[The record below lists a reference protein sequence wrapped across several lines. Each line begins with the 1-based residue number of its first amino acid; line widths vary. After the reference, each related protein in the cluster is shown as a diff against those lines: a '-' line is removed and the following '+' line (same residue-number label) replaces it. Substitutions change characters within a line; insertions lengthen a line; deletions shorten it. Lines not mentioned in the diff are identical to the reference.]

1 MAHSPAS
8 RPDPFEPRKPG
19 FASET
24 DPLEGVPTNQSLRH
38 YLSALSASGGGSLSA
53 EVALDLVLNEIA
65 ERACDATK
73 ASGAAIALAR
83 DGEMV
88 CRATTGG
95 NAPDIGARL
104 GTSHGLSGACVRT
117 GEWQLCNETE
127 NDARLDAEVCRRL
140 GVRSILVV
148 PVRQTEELIGVV
160 EIVSTQPN
168 AFSERDIQILQTIA
182 REISENVDSA
192 ARLQASKPE
201 PRQVTDSPAS
211 QNSEPLIAATEHGP
225 AADKLPQRDLSTTVL
240 LVCVI
245 LLALTLGWMVGRAE
259 WQRPTR
265 KFAAPSGQAVQG
277 QSSEVSIS
285 GSSTVTP
292 SAAGRVENSE
302 APRSS
307 PNAPTEDADVDD
319 ELVVSRNGKVI
330 FRSSSQGAKEAAAT
344 TIQPA
349 GQPTTNPPRLRI
361 SPEIAQE
368 YLATKVEPE
377 YPEAARK
384 RRIQGPVVVDAW
396 VDKNGA
402 VVNVTPISGSPEL
415 RTAAS
420 RAVAQWRFHPFFHD
434 GQPEEFAT
442 RMTVVFRLP

>member
-8 RPDPFEPRKPG
+8 RPDPFEPRESG

-24 DPLEGVPTNQSLRH
+24 DPPERAATNHSLRH
-38 YLSALSASGGGSLSA
+38 YLSALSASGSGALSA

-83 DGEMV
+83 AGEMV

-104 GTSHGLSGACVRT
+104 STSHGLSGACVRT
-117 GEWQLCNETE
+117 GQSQLCNETE
-127 NDARLDAEVCRRL
+127 NDSRVDAEVCRRL

-148 PVRQTEELIGVV
+148 PVRRLEELIGVV
-160 EIVSTQPN
+160 EIFSTQPN
-168 AFSERDIQILQTIA
+168 AFGDRHIQILQTIA
-182 REISENVDSA
+182 REICENVDSA
-192 ARLQASKPE
+192 ASLQASKPE
-201 PRQVTDSPAS
+201 PRLAADSPAP
-211 QNSEPLIAATEHGP
+211 QNSEPRIAATETGP
-225 AADKLPQRDLSTTVL
+225 AGDKLPQKDLLTTAL

-245 LLALTLGWMVGRAE
+245 LLALILGWMVGRAE
-259 WQRPTR
+259 WQRPGLR
-265 KFAAPSGQAVQG
+265 AVVPSSQTLQG

-285 GSSTVTP
+285 DSSTVAP
-292 SAAGRVENSE
+292 SAAPTIENSE
-302 APRSS
+302 VPRSGS
-307 PNAPTEDADVDD
+307 SAAAEDAGVDD
-319 ELVVSRNGKVI
+319 ELIVSRNGKVI
-330 FRSSSQGAKEAAAT
+330 FRSFSQGANQAAAT
-344 TIQPA
+344 NIQPSK
-349 GQPTTNPPRLRI
+349 QHTSKPPRLRI

-384 RRIQGPVVVDAW
+384 DRIQGPVVLDAW
-396 VDKNGA
+396 VDRDGT
-402 VVNVTPISGSPEL
+402 VVNVIPISGNSEL
-415 RTAAS
+415 LSAAT
-420 RAVAQWRFHPFFHD
+420 RAVAQWRFHPFFHE
-434 GQPEEFAT
+434 GQPEEFTT